1 VSVAYH
7 ANGSKEATMKYL
19 FTLATVVAAAMLG
32 GVAAC
37 GGEERVSREE
47 FTDRL
52 ERIGDR
58 GGELW
63 GRLAQRAEDLEPDE
77 PLPAD
82 VKQALTELVEFQE
95 QAAAELDRLNPPQD
109 GEEPVEMLIGALRE
123 RTEMF
128 EQAIEVGHFTPQT
141 SDRVTQ
147 SGEKIDRAFEQLRD
161 EGFLPNADEHKEE

>member
-1 VSVAYH
+1 
-7 ANGSKEATMKYL
+7 MKYL

-37 GGEERVSREE
+37 GGEERLSRDE

-63 GRLAQRAEDLEPDE
+63 GRLARRAEALEPGE

-82 VKQALTELVEFQE
+82 VEQALTELVEFQE
-95 QAAAELDRLNPPQD
+95 QAAAELDSLSPPED
-109 GEEPVEMLIGALRE
+109 GEEPAEMLIEALRE
-123 RTEMF
+123 RTETF
-128 EQAIEVGHFTPQT
+128 EQAIEVGYFTPQN

-161 EGFLPNADEHKEE
+161 DGFLPIADEHEEE